1 VVLYVLRRLVIGVV
15 LAVLVTFI
23 TFLLLSGSFRDMVS
37 TLLGPDA
44 TPESVTGRMHDLGYD
59 RPLIVQ
65 YGDWLLHAVRGDLG
79 TSLFTNQAVFPAVT
93 SHMVVTMSI
102 VFPGL
107 VIALILSVVLGVWAA
122 TRSGAPDRIAQG
134 ISLVGHVVPALL
146 TAIVLVVVFA
156 VELKIFPATG
166 YVSFGDSPVGWLR
179 STTLPVVVLV
189 IAGMAAITAQV
200 RGSMIDELG
209 KDYVRTLRTAGLPTR
224 SIVLKHALRNAGSPA
239 LTVTS
244 LQFIQLFSYS
254 VIIENVFALPGFGSF
269 AFTSSQNID
278 VPVIMG
284 VTIVSVVLV
293 TVVNLIADIA
303 NGYLNPKAR
312 LH

>member
-1 VVLYVLRRLVIGVV
+1 VLLYVLRRLVTGVV

-23 TFLLLSGSFRDMVS
+23 TYLLLSTSFRDMVS

-44 TPESVTGRMHDLGYD
+44 TPASVTGRLHDLGYD
-59 RPLIVQ
+59 RPLVVQ
-65 YGDWLLHAVRGDLG
+65 YGDWLAHAVRGDLG
-79 TSLFTNQAVFPAVT
+79 TSLFTSQAVAPAVL

-102 VFPGL
+102 VLPGL
-107 VIALILSVVLGVWAA
+107 IIALILSVILGVWAA
-122 TRSGAPDRIAQG
+122 SRSGAPDRIAQG

-166 YVSFGDSPVGWLR
+166 YVQFRDSPIGWLR
-179 STTLPVVVLV
+179 STTLPVIVLV

-209 KDYVRTLRTAGLPTR
+209 KDYVRTLRTAGLPPR

-239 LTVTS
+239 LTVAS

-254 VIIENVFALPGFGSF
+254 VIIENIFALPGFGSF
-269 AFTSSQNID
+269 AFTSAQSID

-293 TVVNLIADIA
+293 TVVNLIADIV

>member
-1 VVLYVLRRLVIGVV
+1 MLLYALRRLVIGVV

-23 TFLLLSGSFRDMVS
+23 TYLLLSASFRDMVS

-44 TPESVTGRMHDLGYD
+44 TPASVTGRLHDLGYD
-59 RPLIVQ
+59 RPLVVQ
-65 YGDWLLHAVRGDLG
+65 YGDWLAHAARGDLG
-79 TSLFTNQAVFPAVT
+79 TSLFTSQAVAPAVL

-102 VFPGL
+102 VLPGL
-107 VIALILSVVLGVWAA
+107 VVALILSVILGVWAA
-122 TRSGAPDRIAQG
+122 SRSGAPDRIAQG

-166 YVSFGDSPVGWLR
+166 YVQFGDSPIGWLG

-209 KDYVRTLRTAGLPTR
+209 KDYVRTLRTAGLPSW

-244 LQFIQLFSYS
+244 LQFIQLFSHS

-269 AFTSSQNID
+269 AFTSAQSID

-293 TVVNLIADIA
+293 TVVNLIADIV

>member
-1 VVLYVLRRLVIGVV
+1 MLFYVLRRLITGVV

-23 TFLLLSGSFRDMVS
+23 TFLLLSTSFRDMVS

-44 TPESVTGRMHDLGYD
+44 SPASVTGRLHDLGYD
-59 RPLIVQ
+59 RPLVVQ
-65 YGDWLLHAVRGDLG
+65 YVDWLAHAVRGDLG
-79 TSLFTNQAVFPAVT
+79 TSLFTSQAVAPAVI
-93 SHMVVTMSI
+93 SHMIVTMSI
-102 VFPGL
+102 VLPGL
-107 VIALILSVVLGVWAA
+107 IIALILSVILGVWAA
-122 TRSGAPDRIAQG
+122 LRSGAPDRIAQG

-156 VELKIFPATG
+156 VETKIFPATG
-166 YVSFGDSPVGWLR
+166 YVPFGESPVGWIR
-179 STTLPVVVLV
+179 STTLPVAVLV
-189 IAGMAAITAQV
+189 IAGMASITAQI

-209 KDYVRTLRTAGLPTR
+209 KDYVRTLRTAGVPAR

-244 LQFIQLFSYS
+244 LQFIQLFSSS

-269 AFTSSQNID
+269 AFTSAQNID

-284 VTIVSVVLV
+284 VTVVSVVLV
-293 TVVNLIADIA
+293 TGVNLIADIA

>member
-1 VVLYVLRRLVIGVV
+1 
-15 LAVLVTFI
+15 
-23 TFLLLSGSFRDMVS
+23 
-37 TLLGPDA
+37 
-44 TPESVTGRMHDLGYD
+44 
-59 RPLIVQ
+59 
-65 YGDWLLHAVRGDLG
+65 
-79 TSLFTNQAVFPAVT
+79 
-93 SHMVVTMSI
+93 MSI
-102 VFPGL
+102 VLPGL
-107 VIALILSVVLGVWAA
+107 VIALILSVILGVWAA
-122 TRSGAPDRIAQG
+122 SRSGAPDRIAQG

-166 YVSFGDSPVGWLR
+166 YVQFGDSPVGWLR

-189 IAGMAAITAQV
+189 VAGMAAITAQV

-209 KDYVRTLRTAGLPTR
+209 KDYVRTLRTAGLPSW

-244 LQFIQLFSYS
+244 LEFIQLFSHS

-269 AFTSSQNID
+269 AFTSSQSID

-293 TVVNLIADIA
+293 TVVNLIADIV

>member
-1 VVLYVLRRLVIGVV
+1 VFLYVLRRLVTGVV

-23 TFLLLSGSFRDMVS
+23 TFLLLSGSFRNMVS

-44 TPESVTGRMHDLGYD
+44 TPDAVTGRLHDLGYD
-59 RPLIVQ
+59 RPLVVQ
-65 YGDWLLHAVRGDLG
+65 YLDWLGHAVRGDLG
-79 TSLFTNQAVFPAVT
+79 TSLFTSQAVAPAVWT
-93 SHMVVTMSI
+93 HMVVTMAI
-102 VFPGL
+102 VLPGL
-107 VIALILSVVLGVWAA
+107 LIALILSVVLGVWAA
-122 TRSGAPDRIAQG
+122 SRSGAPDRVAQG

-166 YVSFGDSPVGWLR
+166 YVQFGDSPVGWIR
-179 STTLPVVVLV
+179 STTLPVAVLV
-189 IAGMAAITAQV
+189 IAGMASITAQV

-209 KDYVRTLRTAGLPTR
+209 KDYVRTLRTAGLSTR

-269 AFTSSQNID
+269 AFTSAQNID

-284 VTIVSVVLV
+284 VTIVSVALV
-293 TVVNLIADIA
+293 TAVNLIADIA

>member
-1 VVLYVLRRLVIGVV
+1 MLLYVLRRLVTGVV
-15 LAVLVTFI
+15 LVVIVTFI
-23 TFLLLSGSFRDMVS
+23 TYLLLSTSFRDMVS

-44 TPESVTGRMHDLGYD
+44 TPASVTGRLHDLGYD
-59 RPLIVQ
+59 RPLVVQ
-65 YGDWLLHAVRGDLG
+65 YGDWLAHAVRGDLG
-79 TSLFTNQAVFPAVT
+79 TSLFTSQAVVPAVL
-93 SHMVVTMSI
+93 SHMAVTMSI
-102 VFPGL
+102 VLPGL
-107 VIALILSVVLGVWAA
+107 VIALILSVILGVWAA
-122 TRSGAPDRIAQG
+122 SRSGAPDRIAQG

-166 YVSFGDSPVGWLR
+166 YVQFGDSPIGWLR

-209 KDYVRTLRTAGLPTR
+209 KDYVRTLRTAGLPSW

-269 AFTSSQNID
+269 AFTSSQSID

-293 TVVNLIADIA
+293 TVVNLIADIG

>member
-1 VVLYVLRRLVIGVV
+1 MLLYVVRRLVTGVV
-15 LAVLVTFI
+15 LAILVTFI

-44 TPESVTGRMHDLGYD
+44 TPASVTGRMHDLGYD
-59 RPLIVQ
+59 RPLVVQ
-65 YGDWLLHAVRGDLG
+65 YIDWLGHVVRGDLG
-79 TSLFTNQAVFPAVT
+79 TSLFTNQAVAPAVL

-102 VFPGL
+102 VLPGL
-107 VIALILSVVLGVWAA
+107 IIALILSVVLGVWAA
-122 TRSGAPDRIAQG
+122 SRSGAPDRIAQG

-156 VELKIFPATG
+156 VELKVFPATG
-166 YVSFGDSPVGWLR
+166 YVAFGDSPVGWLR
-179 STTLPVVVLV
+179 STTLPVAVLV

-209 KDYVRTLRTAGLPTR
+209 KDYVRTLRTAGVPTW

-269 AFTSSQNID
+269 AFTSAQNID

-293 TVVNLIADIA
+293 TAVNLIADIV

>member
-1 VVLYVLRRLVIGVV
+1 MLLYVVRRLVTAVV
-15 LAVLVTFI
+15 LAILVTFI

-44 TPESVTGRMHDLGYD
+44 TPASVTGRMHDLGYD
-59 RPLIVQ
+59 RPLVVQ
-65 YGDWLLHAVRGDLG
+65 YVDWLGHVVRGDLG
-79 TSLFTNQAVFPAVT
+79 TSLFTNQAVAPAVL

-102 VFPGL
+102 VLPGL
-107 VIALILSVVLGVWAA
+107 IIALILSVVLGVWAA
-122 TRSGAPDRIAQG
+122 SRSGAPDRIAQG
-134 ISLVGHVVPALL
+134 ISLVGHVIPALL

-166 YVSFGDSPVGWLR
+166 YVAFGDSPVGWLR
-179 STTLPVVVLV
+179 STTLPVAVLV

-209 KDYVRTLRTAGLPTR
+209 KDYVRTLRTAGVPTW

-269 AFTSSQNID
+269 AFTSAQNID

-284 VTIVSVVLV
+284 VTIVSVALV
-293 TVVNLIADIA
+293 TAVNLIADIT

>member
-1 VVLYVLRRLVIGVV
+1 VLLYALRRLGIGVV

-23 TFLLLSGSFRDMVS
+23 TYLLLSTSFRDMVS

-44 TPESVTGRMHDLGYD
+44 TPDSVTGRLHDLGYD
-59 RPLIVQ
+59 RPLVVQ
-65 YGDWLLHAVRGDLG
+65 YGDWLAHAVRGDLG
-79 TSLFTNQAVFPAVT
+79 TSLFTSQAVAPAVL

-102 VFPGL
+102 VLPGL
-107 VIALILSVVLGVWAA
+107 AIALILSVILGVWAA
-122 TRSGAPDRIAQG
+122 SRSGAPDRIAQG

-166 YVSFGDSPVGWLR
+166 YVQFGDSPVGWLR

-189 IAGMAAITAQV
+189 VAGMAAITAQV

-209 KDYVRTLRTAGLPTR
+209 KDYVRTLRTAGLPSW

-244 LQFIQLFSYS
+244 LQFIQLFSHS

-269 AFTSSQNID
+269 AFTSAQSID

-293 TVVNLIADIA
+293 TVVNLIADIV

>member
-1 VVLYVLRRLVIGVV
+1 VLLYALRRLVIGVV

-23 TFLLLSGSFRDMVS
+23 TYLLLSTSFRDMVS

-44 TPESVTGRMHDLGYD
+44 TPASVTGRLHDLGYD
-59 RPLIVQ
+59 RPLVVQ
-65 YGDWLLHAVRGDLG
+65 YGDWLAHAARGDLG
-79 TSLFTNQAVFPAVT
+79 TSLFTSQAVAPAVL

-102 VFPGL
+102 VLPGL
-107 VIALILSVVLGVWAA
+107 VIALILSVILGVWAA
-122 TRSGAPDRIAQG
+122 SRSGAPDRIAQG

-166 YVSFGDSPVGWLR
+166 YVQFGDSPVGWLR

-189 IAGMAAITAQV
+189 VAGMAAITAQV

-209 KDYVRTLRTAGLPTR
+209 KDYVRTLRTAGLPSW

-244 LQFIQLFSYS
+244 LEFIQLFSHS

-269 AFTSSQNID
+269 AFTSAQSID

-293 TVVNLIADIA
+293 TVVNLIADIV

>member
-1 VVLYVLRRLVIGVV
+1 MVLYVLRRLVIGVV

-59 RPLIVQ
+59 RPLLVQ
-65 YGDWLLHAVRGDLG
+65 YGDWLLHALRGDLG

-107 VIALILSVVLGVWAA
+107 LIALVLSVVLGVWAA

-166 YVSFGDSPVGWLR
+166 YVPFEIGRAHV
-179 STTLPVVVLV
+179 
-189 IAGMAAITAQV
+189 
-200 RGSMIDELG
+200 
-209 KDYVRTLRTAGLPTR
+209 
-224 SIVLKHALRNAGSPA
+224 
-239 LTVTS
+239 
-244 LQFIQLFSYS
+244 
-254 VIIENVFALPGFGSF
+254 
-269 AFTSSQNID
+269 
-278 VPVIMG
+278 
-284 VTIVSVVLV
+284 
-293 TVVNLIADIA
+293 
-303 NGYLNPKAR
+303 
-312 LH
+312 

>member
-1 VVLYVLRRLVIGVV
+1 MVLYILRRLITGVV

-23 TFLLLSGSFRDMVS
+23 TFVLLSGSFRDMVS

-44 TPESVTGRMHDLGYD
+44 TPESVTGRLHDLGYD

-65 YGDWLLHAVRGDLG
+65 YGDWLLHAVTGDLG
-79 TSLFTNQAVFPAVT
+79 TSLFTNQAVLPAVM

-166 YVSFGDSPVGWLR
+166 YVPFGDSPVGWLR

-209 KDYVRTLRTAGLPTR
+209 KDYVRTLRTAGLSTR

>member
-1 VVLYVLRRLVIGVV
+1 MILYVLRRLVIGVV

-65 YGDWLLHAVRGDLG
+65 YVDWLLHALRGDLG
-79 TSLFTNQAVFPAVT
+79 TSLFTSQRVLPAVM

-107 VIALILSVVLGVWAA
+107 VIALVLSVVLGVWAA

-146 TAIVLVVVFA
+146 TAIILVVVFA
-156 VELKIFPATG
+156 VEAKIFPATG
-166 YVSFGDSPVGWLR
+166 YVPFGDSPIGWVR
-179 STTLPVVVLV
+179 STTLPVAVLV

-209 KDYVRTLRTAGLPTR
+209 KDYVRTLRTAGLSTR
-224 SIVLKHALRNAGSPA
+224 SIVFKHALRNAGSPA

-312 LH
+312 IH

>member
-1 VVLYVLRRLVIGVV
+1 MLLYVFRRLVTGVV
-15 LAVLVTFI
+15 LVVIVTFI
-23 TFLLLSGSFRDMVS
+23 TYLLLSTSFRDMVS

-44 TPESVTGRMHDLGYD
+44 TPASVTGRLHDLGYD
-59 RPLIVQ
+59 RPLVVQ
-65 YGDWLLHAVRGDLG
+65 YGDWLAHAVRGDLG
-79 TSLFTNQAVFPAVT
+79 TSLFTSQAVVPAVL
-93 SHMVVTMSI
+93 SHMAVTMSI
-102 VFPGL
+102 VLPGL
-107 VIALILSVVLGVWAA
+107 VIALILSVILGVWAA
-122 TRSGAPDRIAQG
+122 SRSGAPDRIAQG

-166 YVSFGDSPVGWLR
+166 YVQFGDSPIGWLR

-209 KDYVRTLRTAGLPTR
+209 KDYVRTLRTAGLPSW

-269 AFTSSQNID
+269 AFTSSQSID

-293 TVVNLIADIA
+293 TVVNLIADIG

>member
-1 VVLYVLRRLVIGVV
+1 VLLYALRRLVIGVV

-23 TFLLLSGSFRDMVS
+23 TYLLLSASFRDMVS

-44 TPESVTGRMHDLGYD
+44 TPASVTGRLHDLGYD
-59 RPLIVQ
+59 RPLVVQ
-65 YGDWLLHAVRGDLG
+65 YGDWLAHAARGDLG
-79 TSLFTNQAVFPAVT
+79 TSLFTSQAVAPAVQ

-102 VFPGL
+102 VLPGL
-107 VIALILSVVLGVWAA
+107 VIALILSVILGVWAA
-122 TRSGAPDRIAQG
+122 SRSGAPDRIAQG

-166 YVSFGDSPVGWLR
+166 YVQFGDSPVGWLR

-189 IAGMAAITAQV
+189 VAGMAAITAQV

-209 KDYVRTLRTAGLPTR
+209 KDYVRTLRTAGLPSW

-239 LTVTS
+239 QTVTS
-244 LQFIQLFSYS
+244 LEFIQLFSHS

-269 AFTSSQNID
+269 AFTSAQSID

-293 TVVNLIADIA
+293 TVVNLIADIV
-303 NGYLNPKAR
+303 NGYVNPKAR

>member
-1 VVLYVLRRLVIGVV
+1 MLLYALRRLGIGVV

-23 TFLLLSGSFRDMVS
+23 TYLLLSTSFRDMVS

-44 TPESVTGRMHDLGYD
+44 TPDSVTGRLHDLGYD
-59 RPLIVQ
+59 RPLVVQ
-65 YGDWLLHAVRGDLG
+65 YGDWLAHAVRGDLG
-79 TSLFTNQAVFPAVT
+79 TSLFTSQAVAPAVL

-102 VFPGL
+102 VLPGL
-107 VIALILSVVLGVWAA
+107 AIALILSVILGVWAA
-122 TRSGAPDRIAQG
+122 SRSGAPDRIAQG

-166 YVSFGDSPVGWLR
+166 YVQFGDSPVGWLR

-189 IAGMAAITAQV
+189 VAGMAAITAQV

-209 KDYVRTLRTAGLPTR
+209 KDYVRTLRTAGLPSW

-244 LQFIQLFSYS
+244 LQFIQLFSHS

-269 AFTSSQNID
+269 AFTSAQSID

-293 TVVNLIADIA
+293 TVVNLIADIV

>member
-1 VVLYVLRRLVIGVV
+1 MLLYALRRLVIGVV

-23 TFLLLSGSFRDMVS
+23 TYLLLSTSFRDMVS

-44 TPESVTGRMHDLGYD
+44 TPASVTGRLHDLGYD
-59 RPLIVQ
+59 RPLVVQ
-65 YGDWLLHAVRGDLG
+65 YGDWLAHAARGDLG
-79 TSLFTNQAVFPAVT
+79 TSLFTSQAVAPAVL

-102 VFPGL
+102 VLPGL
-107 VIALILSVVLGVWAA
+107 VIALILSVILGVWAA
-122 TRSGAPDRIAQG
+122 SRSGAPDQIAQG

-166 YVSFGDSPVGWLR
+166 YVQFGDSPVGWLR

-189 IAGMAAITAQV
+189 VAGMAAITAQV

-209 KDYVRTLRTAGLPTR
+209 KDYVRTLRTAGLPSW

-244 LQFIQLFSYS
+244 LEFIQLFSHS

-269 AFTSSQNID
+269 AFTSAQSID

-293 TVVNLIADIA
+293 TVVNLIADIV

>member
-1 VVLYVLRRLVIGVV
+1 VLLYVLRRLATGVV
-15 LAVLVTFI
+15 LAILVTFI
-23 TFLLLSGSFRDMVS
+23 TFLLLSTSFRDMVS

-44 TPESVTGRMHDLGYD
+44 TPASVTGRLHDLGYD
-59 RPLIVQ
+59 RPLVVQ
-65 YGDWLLHAVRGDLG
+65 YVDWLGHAVRGDLG
-79 TSLFTNQAVFPAVT
+79 TSLFTSQAVAPAVL

-102 VFPGL
+102 VLPGL
-107 VIALILSVVLGVWAA
+107 VIALILSVILGVWAA
-122 TRSGAPDRIAQG
+122 SRSGAPDRIAQG

-156 VELKIFPATG
+156 VEFKIFPATG
-166 YVSFGDSPVGWLR
+166 YVQFGDSPVGWLR
-179 STTLPVVVLV
+179 STTLPVAVLV
-189 IAGMAAITAQV
+189 IAGMASITAQI

-209 KDYVRTLRTAGLPTR
+209 KDYVRTLRTAGLPSW

-254 VIIENVFALPGFGSF
+254 VIIENVFALPGFGAF

-293 TVVNLIADIA
+293 TVVNLIADIV